1 MFYTLREFMGLV
13 VGKQLSDKPAIEGTQ
28 IVEVAVARTQIDHVE
43 EGPLWCGYADV
54 VADGDAVHASPE
66 LRVNLAKRIGTIA
79 NVHCPREIAHR
90 RDGVIVLEYYSSTLQ
105 YILQRHIGGVKQTA
119 RHLFLP
125 IVAFGIDA
133 LARALKQ
140 PLSDVTVQ
148 LGYNGSSAL
157 VIAHHGQI
165 LCGEYRPAAIQ
176 YV

>member
-1 MFYTLREFMGLV
+1 MFNALCEFMGLV
-13 VGKQLSDKPAIEGTQ
+13 VGKQLSDKPAIERTQ
-28 IVEVAVARTQIDHVE
+28 VVEEAVARTQIDHIE
-43 EGPLWCGYADV
+43 EGPLRRGYADV

-66 LRVNLAKRIGTIA
+66 LRVNLAKRIRA
-79 NVHCPREIAHR
+79 VVNVNCPRKIAHR
-90 RDGVIVLEYYSSTLQ
+90 RDGVIVLEHYSGTLQ
-105 YILQRHIGGVKQTA
+105 HILQRHIGGVKQTA

-133 LARALKQ
+133 LARVLKQ
-140 PLSDVTVQ
+140 TLSDVTVQ

-157 VIAHHGQI
+157 AIAHHGQI